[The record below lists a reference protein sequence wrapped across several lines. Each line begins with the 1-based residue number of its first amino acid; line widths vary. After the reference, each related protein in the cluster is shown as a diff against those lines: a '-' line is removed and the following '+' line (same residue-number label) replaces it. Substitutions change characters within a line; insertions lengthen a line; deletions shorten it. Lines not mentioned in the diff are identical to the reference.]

1 MNFYRI
7 RNICKIIMT
16 FTRICD
22 KMKQKRRLDMSIS
35 SIQNEIKNL
44 SNEIGKLNKSLSDE
58 QKNESKKMNEIAR
71 IKRTITKNTSISM
84 LNSKTRQ
91 IERLNKDIMKSKSKQ
106 ADISKKLGD
115 KQKKYGLKQIE
126 LNKEQERIQKQ
137 IMQNQKKLEQQQIIN
152 MQQYKYVQ
160 EESEAEKEYD
170 FFISHASEDKEEVA
184 EPLAR
189 ELEKLGAKVWFDKFT
204 LKIGDSLRKSIDSG
218 LANSKFGIVILTNTY
233 FKKFWTEKELNGLFS
248 RYSEGNCRILP
259 IWHNIS
265 KEEVSKNSLILADI
279 LGLKT
284 ADYTI
289 EEIAKELYGLLN

>member
-1 MNFYRI
+1 
-7 RNICKIIMT
+7 
-16 FTRICD
+16 
-22 KMKQKRRLDMSIS
+22 MSIS

-160 EESEAEKEYD
+160 EENEAEKEYD
-170 FFISHASEDKEEVA
+170 FFISHASEDKKEVA

-248 RYSEGNCRILP
+248 RYSEGNCKILP
-259 IWHNIS
+259 IWHNVS
-265 KEEVSKNSLILADI
+265 KEEVSKNSPILADI

-289 EEIAKELYGLLN
+289 EEIAKELYGLIN